1 MLFVPAGLSGECGG
15 VFFQPAAMTGMPL
28 SHSSQLIYDLIYHLA
43 SPGKWTGTVVP
54 VQLKPTNIKWYH
66 IKLWY
71 HYWRRS
77 LFGGEVFEDALK
89 KSDQLKLLPI
99 CQSVGHVGRLHR
111 HQLVR
116 AAHERG
122 RMGRGFQKGRALV
135 VG

>member
-1 MLFVPAGLSGECGG
+1 MLFVPAGLSGERGG

-66 IKLWY
+66 
-71 HYWRRS
+71 YWRRS

-89 KSDQLKLLPI
+89 KGD
-99 CQSVGHVGRLHR
+99 
-111 HQLVR
+111 
-116 AAHERG
+116 
-122 RMGRGFQKGRALV
+122 
-135 VG
+135 